1 MDINS
6 NIAEMINTPMQ
17 FLAIITMNFFL
28 LDYHIT
34 KRDFHRLLFFTI
46 LPTILLFLFFGPLA
60 SFYLL
65 LSIILFFKEKQPS
78 KVFIL
83 HILVSFILAVV
94 MDHFASII
102 SIKFLSNLSS
112 ELLLFIFRSL
122 LFCLLL
128 AISAYL
134 YKQSIEYLTRKIVF
148 NTKMLSLIISIIFL
162 TLAFFYLNIVMMPDY
177 RSYEAIQF
185 NLWIFSIYLVLI
197 LIIAAAMIFLSI
209 KQYKIQA
216 HEQEQQN
223 FSNYLQLLEQTNED
237 TRSFQHDYI
246 NILTSLRHYIEK
258 EDISA
263 LKTYFHDQILPTQ
276 KKEIDNSVMLD
287 ELNHLKIDGL
297 KGLLTTK
304 FIHGKEHN
312 IPIHL
317 EVSEEIAN
325 ISMDIIELNRILG
338 ILIDN
343 AIEASKVIDDPMI
356 RIAFIKLEKSALIV
370 ILNKIPEDTKLKVH
384 DVFRKGY
391 STKGKSRGL
400 GLSILKEII
409 NVNNHIALH
418 TKIDTNYFI
427 QELEIKERD

>member
-6 NIAEMINTPMQ
+6 NIAEMINIPIQ
-17 FLAIITMNFFL
+17 FLSIIIVNFFFV
-28 LDYHIT
+28 DYGIT
-34 KRDFHRLLFFTI
+34 KRDIPQLVFFIT
-46 LPTILLFLFFGPLA
+46 LPAALLFLFFGPLA

-65 LSIILFFKEKQPS
+65 LSILFFLKAKRVN
-78 KVFIL
+78 KIFIL
-83 HILVSFILAVV
+83 HILVSFTLAVV

-102 SIKFLSNLSS
+102 SFKLLSNLSS
-112 ELLLFIFRSL
+112 GLLLFIFRNL

-134 YKQSIEYLTRKIVF
+134 YKRSIEYLTRKIVF
-148 NTKMLSLIISIIFL
+148 NTKMLYLIISITFL
-162 TLAFFYLNIVMMPDY
+162 TLAFFYLNIMMMPDY

-185 NLWIFSIYLVLI
+185 NLWIFSIYLMLI
-197 LIIAAAMIFLSI
+197 LIIAATMVILSI

-258 EDISA
+258 EDIPA
-263 LKTYFHDQILPTQ
+263 LKTYFYDQILPTQ

-304 FIHGKEHN
+304 FIHGKERN

-356 RIAFIKLEKSALIV
+356 RIAFIKLEQSALIV
-370 ILNKIPEDTKLKVH
+370 ILNKIPEDTELKVH
-384 DVFRKGY
+384 DVFREGY
-391 STKGKSRGL
+391 STKGKSRGS

-409 NVNNHIALH
+409 NANNHIALH

-427 QELEIKERD
+427 QELEIKEQD